1 MAEDILHTSEL
12 GDLLV
17 GLARAVVR
25 AQDELDAHA
34 ADLTTTYMQLP
45 DGTLALPPLAYAV
58 KNATIDVEMAATI
71 RNQALV
77 CKLLDPTSVSLF
89 GLQASAGTRVRL
101 AIGPSAITP
110 IKSTSSVEPNSDG

>member
-1 MAEDILHTSEL
+1 MHTSEL

-25 AQDELDAHA
+25 AQAELDAHA
-34 ADLTTTYMQLP
+34 ADLTTQYMALP
-45 DGTLALPPLAYAV
+45 DGTLALPPLSYAV
-58 KNATIDVEMAATI
+58 NNATIDVEMAATI

-89 GLQASAGTRVRL
+89 GFQASAGTRVHL
-101 AIGPSAITP
+101 AIGPSGITP
-110 IKSTSSVEPNSDG
+110 IKSTAAPAPEPGSDA